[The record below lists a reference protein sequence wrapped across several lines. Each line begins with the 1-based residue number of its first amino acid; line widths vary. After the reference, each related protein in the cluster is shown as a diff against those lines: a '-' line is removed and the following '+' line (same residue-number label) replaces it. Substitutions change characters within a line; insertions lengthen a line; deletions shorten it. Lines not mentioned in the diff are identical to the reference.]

1 MGRKILVVDDELDIR
16 MVLEEILRGQDFD
29 VETAEN
35 GEEALKKLER
45 NSYDLMVLDIM
56 MPVMDGYQLLENLS
70 DEIKAKMPVIMLT
83 AKATDE
89 DVMGGYKKGA
99 CYYIVKPFDNV
110 TLINAILYMLD
121 DVLAEDMSESESKL

>member
-89 DVMGGYKKGA
+89 DVMDGYKKGA